1 VNAENISHVLYLVSI
16 WVVPALI
23 AITFHEAA
31 HGYLAWRLGD
41 DTAFRMGRVTFNPL
55 KHIDGFGTIVL
66 PALLLL
72 LRAPFIF
79 GWAKPVPV
87 NFARLRNPRR
97 DMVLVAAAG
106 PATNLALAIASAWL
120 LHVSFLLPEP
130 VAAWTAYTLGASVL
144 INVIIAVF
152 NMLPLPPLDG
162 GKVAVGLLPR
172 PLGRRL
178 ARLEKWGFLIILG
191 LLFLLPFIGSR
202 LGVDLHIF
210 FWLVGVPSF
219 LIIDGIAAIT
229 GVNID
234 LMHQLI
240 AFVLG
245 LD

>member
-1 VNAENISHVLYLVSI
+1 MSVENIPYVLYLVSI

-55 KHIDGFGTIVL
+55 KHIDRFGTIVL

-130 VAAWTAYTLGASVL
+130 VAAWTAYMLGASVL